1 MTFRHLGISILTAAA
16 LLPLLGSCA
25 KIETGTRSGDRE
37 ITYTLPPIKTS
48 TKAGSEASAGTPVTK
63 AAATTPF
70 DKAQTFGSRAY
81 KLDAGKNW
89 LQNYSDGEIFIPDN
103 EISYQSD
110 GNWRASSGQRYYWK
124 RDGSSLTFLSW
135 APYNFGGTGSL
146 VSSDNLTIDDTSRE
160 FTYTGW
166 AMSATAGYGYTKDSD
181 GNYIRNTADGS
192 VDLLLAKS
200 ADRTVDNSSAG
211 VLTEFVHQLC
221 NVRVLATIMD
231 EPTAGEEWHVTKVE
245 LSDIYTKANLLR
257 GATTDIKTGIW
268 GGWSDTATYT
278 YDTSSSPIE
287 LTYTDPNTEVEIFPR
302 TLMLPQ
308 SVLTVNSTSSTRSP
322 KIKIYYNDENGDA
335 KTLEG
340 VLASNTVIDLTT
352 WLAAKS
358 ITYHIYISTVDYWI
372 DFDAS
377 ATNWEDGTKQEIII
391 GSN

>member
-1 MTFRHLGISILTAAA
+1 MTLRHLCISTLTAAA
-16 LLPLLGSCA
+16 LLPLAGSCA
-25 KIETGTRSGDRE
+25 KIETGTLTAEQE
-37 ITYTLPPIKTS
+37 IIYTLPPVKAS
-48 TKAGSEASAGTPVTK
+48 TKATTL
-63 AAATTPF
+63 TPF
-70 DKAQTFGSRAY
+70 DQNETFGSRAY
-81 KLDAGKNW
+81 KLASGKKW
-89 LQNYSDGEIFIPDN
+89 RDDYSDGEIYIQDS
-103 EISYQSD
+103 EISYDQSD
-110 GNWRASSGQRYYWK
+110 GKWRVSGGQRYYW
-124 RDGSSLTFLSW
+124 RHDGSSLTFLSW
-135 APYNFGGTGSL
+135 APYTFGDDASSL
-146 VSSDNLTIDDTSRE
+146 VSSSNLKIDDTSHE

-166 AMSATAGYGYTKDSD
+166 KMSATAGYGYTKDND
-181 GNYIRNTADGS
+181 GNYSRNTNDGS

-200 ADRTVDNSSAG
+200 SDRTSNDSAAG
-211 VLTEFVHQLC
+211 VTTEFVHQLC

-278 YDTSSSPIE
+278 YDTSSSPIG

-308 SVLTVNSTSSTRSP
+308 SVLTVNSTASTRSP
-322 KIKIYYNDENGDA
+322 RIKIYYNDQNGDA

-340 VLASNTVIDLTT
+340 LLASNTVIDLTT

-358 ITYHIYISTVDYWI
+358 ITYHIYLSTVDYWI
-372 DFDAS
+372 EFSAS
-377 ATNWEDGTKQEIII
+377 TTDWEDGSEQTIII

>member
-1 MTFRHLGISILTAAA
+1 MTLRHLGISILTAAA

-25 KIETGTRSGDRE
+25 KIETGTRTGDTE

-48 TKAGSEASAGTPVTK
+48 TKAAT
-63 AAATTPF
+63 TTPF
-70 DKAQTFGSRAY
+70 DKSQTFGSRAY
-81 KLDAGKNW
+81 KLDAGKKW
-89 LQNYSDGEIFIPDN
+89 LDDYGDAEIYIPDS

-110 GNWRASSGQRYYWK
+110 GNWRVSSGQRYYWK

-135 APYNFGGTGSL
+135 APYTFGGGTSSL
-146 VSSDNLTIDDTSRE
+146 VSSDDLKIDDTSHE

-166 AMSATAGYGYTKDSD
+166 TMSATAGYGYTKDSD

-192 VDLLLAKS
+192 VDLLLAES
-200 ADRTVDNSSAG
+200 VDRTADNSASG

-231 EPTAGEEWHVTKVE
+231 EPAAGEEWHVTKVE

-257 GATTDIKTGIW
+257 GATTDVKTGIW

-322 KIKIYYNDENGDA
+322 KITITYNDENGDS
-335 KTLEG
+335 KTLAG

-358 ITYHIYISTVDYWI
+358 ITYHIYLSTVDYWI
-372 DFDAS
+372 DFDAN
-377 ATNWEDGTKQEIII
+377 ATSWEDGTEQEIII
-391 GSN
+391 GNN